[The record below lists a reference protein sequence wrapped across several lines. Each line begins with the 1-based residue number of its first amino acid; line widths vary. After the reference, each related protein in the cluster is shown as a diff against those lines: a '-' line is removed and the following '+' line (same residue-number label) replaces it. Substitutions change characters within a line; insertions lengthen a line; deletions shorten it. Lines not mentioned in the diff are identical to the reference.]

1 MWVITNTKRYYS
13 QLTWPIL
20 GEMSR
25 WYVNKYV
32 GSYANV
38 RKLFLWPKSWKVSWV
53 LTFSVSQMR
62 VLRIFTKRGY
72 LTRQQK
78 VSNNRMGKV
87 QALGQMVVLKSYNRF
102 QLTNFENQ
110 KIDLRC
116 VSDLYHVSAFRDVFK
131 TQSNIYDWAFSQI
144 SRFSLWLYWQTLILS
159 CIEIVAQTVLVYAQ
173 RYLNTPSKQNVRF
186 SLFFNSFSVLQVL
199 NNQCNWF
206 LNQGI
211 HSQML

>member
-1 MWVITNTKRYYS
+1 M
-13 QLTWPIL
+13 
-20 GEMSR
+20 
-25 WYVNKYV
+25 
-32 GSYANV
+32 
-38 RKLFLWPKSWKVSWV
+38 

-87 QALGQMVVLKSYNRF
+87 QALGQVVVLKSYNRF

-131 TQSNIYDWAFSQI
+131 TQSNIYD
-144 SRFSLWLYWQTLILS
+144 
-159 CIEIVAQTVLVYAQ
+159 
-173 RYLNTPSKQNVRF
+173 
-186 SLFFNSFSVLQVL
+186 
-199 NNQCNWF
+199 
-206 LNQGI
+206 
-211 HSQML
+211 

>member
-1 MWVITNTKRYYS
+1 
-13 QLTWPIL
+13 
-20 GEMSR
+20 
-25 WYVNKYV
+25 
-32 GSYANV
+32 
-38 RKLFLWPKSWKVSWV
+38 
-53 LTFSVSQMR
+53 MR

-87 QALGQMVVLKSYNRF
+87 QALGQMVVLRSYNRF

-211 HSQML
+211 HSQMLWWKLFYENLEEF